1 MKIAKQSK
9 PSGLRGSQLYNR
21 VAGELQDTQKRVR
34 GLVSDLAKAGYTPD
48 EITLLVQKHVVSE
61 VQFV

>member
-1 MKIAKQSK
+1 MKIAK
-9 PSGLRGSQLYNR
+9 
-21 VAGELQDTQKRVR
+21 ELQDTQKRVR